1 MPIELRRLGEADL
14 EQMWQLEREAFNAS
28 PAHAEW
34 WKADVRR
41 TGFERWHGLFA
52 GARLAAMAALLPFR
66 QWFGGRSVPMGGVAA
81 VAVRPEYRGRGC
93 ARRLL
98 RAGLAAMRTRGEVI
112 SALFPSVVPP
122 YRGLGW
128 EFAGVVSY
136 YSAPTRALAVVP
148 ASDVSVRRGGA
159 ADVEALR
166 RCYTRVARTS
176 SGLLDRT
183 DERWRWTLERRQ
195 DDFLF
200 LAGDDGYVI
209 YGHAERPEAGQGV
222 FNLMVS
228 ELVAATP
235 EAFRALWRMLGSPT
249 SPFVP
254 TVIFRGA
261 PQDPL
266 SLVLPLPDVSLQRQ
280 RLWMLRLVDAP
291 SAIAARGYATGMT
304 ATVALEIADDECQSN
319 AGRFVLV
326 VENGCGRLEPGGG
339 GDVRIGVGAL
349 ASLYSGWASTA
360 ALAGAGLLA
369 GGSDAQRA
377 ALDVAFAGPTPWLL
391 DEF

>member
-34 WKADVRR
+34 WKAGVRR
-41 TGFERWHGLFA
+41 TG
-52 GARLAAMAALLPFR
+52 
-66 QWFGGRSVPMGGVAA
+66 V
-81 VAVRPEYRGRGC
+81 
-93 ARRLL
+93 
-98 RAGLAAMRTRGEVI
+98 
-112 SALFPSVVPP
+112 
-122 YRGLGW
+122 
-128 EFAGVVSY
+128 
-136 YSAPTRALAVVP
+136 RALA
-148 ASDVSVRRGGA
+148 R
-159 ADVEALR
+159 
-166 RCYTRVARTS
+166 
-176 SGLLDRT
+176 
-183 DERWRWTLERRQ
+183 
-195 DDFLF
+195 
-200 LAGDDGYVI
+200 
-209 YGHAERPEAGQGV
+209 
-222 FNLMVS
+222 
-228 ELVAATP
+228 
-235 EAFRALWRMLGSPT
+235 
-249 SPFVP
+249 
-254 TVIFRGA
+254 
-261 PQDPL
+261 PL
-266 SLVLPLPDVSLQRQ
+266 SLVLPSPDVSLQRQ

-377 ALDVAFAGPTPWLL
+377 ALDAAFAGPTPWLL